1 MKIPKKVIENWRE
14 ELSRGCEY
22 AGTAEV
28 VHDTFLE
35 SMEEIG
41 AQGDWDEL
49 SITDLNDNHI
59 SVQDLFETFYDK
71 MVEKVLNYIETE

>member
-1 MKIPKKVIENWRE
+1 MRIPKKVIENLRE

-22 AGTAEV
+22 TGTEEV

-49 SITDLNDNHI
+49 SITDLNDNDI

-71 MVEKVLNYIETE
+71 MIEKVLIYIEA